1 MLVDAGALTVGL
13 SVRLE
18 AKPGRERDLEALLRG
33 AAPLADAEPATLVW
47 LAIKLGPA
55 TFGIFDAFPNDA
67 GREAHLAGRIAAALG
82 EHASTLL
89 AVPPV
94 IERIDV
100 LAAKLP

>member
-1 MLVDAGALTVGL
+1 MKADALTVGL
-13 SVRLE
+13 WVRLE
-18 AKPGRERDLEALLRG
+18 AKPGRETDLDTFLRG
-33 AAPLADAEPATLVW
+33 AAPLAQAEPATTVW
-47 LAIKLGPA
+47 FAVRLGLA
-55 TFGIFDAFPNDA
+55 TFGIFDAFADEA

-89 AVPPV
+89 AAPPA